1 MKRVAL
7 IVGKLHSGGKKNLI
21 MEYYRHIDRTKIQF
35 DFICDSD
42 SNGIPIKEIQ
52 ELGGKIYQIAPYQN
66 IIKNIYQIYMIC
78 KQNKY
83 EIVHGYN
90 GTMNVFGMF
99 AAWLA
104 GVPIRINESISMAHS
119 KDKKTILKTILK
131 PFSIW
136 FATHYVANGEMCG
149 RWQFG
154 NRAYEEGRVAI
165 FKTVIDAE
173 RNAYDLEIRN
183 SCRKALNLMDKIVI
197 GHIGRLTEQKN
208 TLFILDVFNEIQK
221 REKRARLLIVGDG
234 NLKEKMQKKIK
245 DLNLDKYVIYLGR
258 REDIDQFYN
267 AMDAFLLP
275 SLYEGL
281 PVVGIE
287 SQAHGLP
294 IFFSTEVPKES
305 CVCDDISFFIDLTV
319 PFEIWADIILKT
331 TYRNME
337 LRRSRVEDIKKA
349 GFDSRTEAHKLAD
362 YYLSLV

>member
-1 MKRVAL
+1 MERIGL

-42 SNGIPIKEIQ
+42 SNGIPIQEIQ
-52 ELGGKIYQIAPYQN
+52 ELGGKVYRIAPYQN
-66 IIKNIYQIYMIC
+66 IIKNLYQIYMIC

-83 EIVHGYN
+83 AIVHGYN
-90 GTMNVFGMF
+90 GTMNIFGMF

-104 GVPIRINESISMAHS
+104 GVPIRINESISMAHYS
-119 KDKKTILKTILK
+119 DKKTILKNILK
-131 PFSIW
+131 PFSTC
-136 FATHYVANGEMCG
+136 FATHYMANGEMCG

-154 NRAYEEGRVAI
+154 NNAFEEGRVVI

-173 RNAYDLEIRN
+173 HNAYNVEIRN
-183 SCRKALNLMDKIVI
+183 RCRNALNLVDKIVI

-221 REKRARLLIVGDG
+221 KEKRARLLIVGDG
-234 NLKEKMQKKIK
+234 NLREEMLKKIK
-245 DLNLDKYVIYLGR
+245 LLNLEKFVIYLGR

-305 CVCDDISFFIDLTV
+305 SVCSDIGFFIDLTV
-319 PFEIWADIILKT
+319 PAEIWADIILNA
-331 TYRNME
+331 TYENMKI
-337 LRRSRVEDIKKA
+337 RRSRVEDIQKA
-349 GFDSRTEAHKLAD
+349 GFDSRTEANKLTD
-362 YYLSLV
+362 YYLNLI